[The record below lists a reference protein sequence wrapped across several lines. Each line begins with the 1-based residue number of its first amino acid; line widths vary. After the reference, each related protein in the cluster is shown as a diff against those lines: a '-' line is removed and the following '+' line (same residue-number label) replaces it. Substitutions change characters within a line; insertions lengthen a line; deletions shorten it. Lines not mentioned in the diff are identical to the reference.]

1 MCQKHLGDSITD
13 VLYQQAGLIDK
24 FICLQG
30 MVKRCPKNVL
40 NTVSTGIDYFLPPI
54 LTLNFLVSGP
64 KHVISSPTSTGVILG
79 DV

>member
-24 FICLQG
+24 FICLRG
-30 MVKRCPKNVL
+30 MVKKCPKSVL

-54 LTLNFLVSGP
+54 LALNFLVNGP